1 MRWVFLP
8 PQPLILKSQ
17 QWSTNLVF
25 KFHEDPTVNKF
36 RIVILLEQVWVSAGK
51 EKTMMRRT
59 SLTKDIG
66 LQITTVRMFANEMQ
80 NQCSN
85 FTKIQWL
92 TSLRSSFYWDMFGC
106 MREKERVLGDEE
118 VKTKLRGRK
127 SVEIIVSLKTDL
139 MRVSI
144 YR

>member
-1 MRWVFLP
+1 
-8 PQPLILKSQ
+8 
-17 QWSTNLVF
+17 
-25 KFHEDPTVNKF
+25 
-36 RIVILLEQVWVSAGK
+36 
-51 EKTMMRRT
+51 
-59 SLTKDIG
+59 
-66 LQITTVRMFANEMQ
+66 
-80 NQCSN
+80 
-85 FTKIQWL
+85 
-92 TSLRSSFYWDMFGC
+92 